1 MVMTNRDASI
11 NATSRPQRDPRRTFA
26 AALVGGPVRRL

>member
-11 NATSRPQRDPRRTFA
+11 KPQADPNEIRGVRLRRRLSQPQFA
-26 AALVGGPVRRL
+26 A